1 MKSLL
6 NSFLVLIF
14 AVTFVA
20 CGGESTSDSSETAAV
35 EAEGSSEPGSV
46 SLITSEDAS
55 EPLSVEMT
63 LRPLGEEMKYALDSI
78 SVPAGAEVRLIFEN
92 TATLPTMVHNV
103 VILTTNND
111 EDVQRVG
118 MAAITAG
125 EANGYLPEDEAIFAA
140 TPMAQPGETVE
151 ITFTAP
157 SEPGQHR
164 FICTYPGH
172 YALMQGV
179 LVVT

>member
-6 NSFLVLIF
+6 YSFLVLIF

-20 CGGESTSDSSETAAV
+20 CGGGGSDSETEETT
-35 EAEGSSEPGSV
+35 EASIEV
-46 SLITSEDAS
+46 TM
-55 EPLSVEMT
+55 SVEET
-63 LRPLGEEMKYALDSI
+63 IRPVGEDMKYEVDTLTVA
-78 SVPAGAEVRLIFEN
+78 AGTELTLILEN

-111 EDVQRVG
+111 EDVNRVG
-118 MAAITAG
+118 MAAIVAG
-125 EANGYLPEDEAIFAA
+125 EENGYLPEDDAILAA
-140 TPMAQPGETVE
+140 TPMAQPGETVQV
-151 ITFTAP
+151 TFTVP
-157 SEPGQHR
+157 SEPGMHR

>member
-6 NSFLVLIF
+6 YSFLVLIF

-20 CGGESTSDSSETAAV
+20 CGGGGSDSETTPSETEEATEASSGSIGV
-35 EAEGSSEPGSV
+35 ELTIQPF
-46 SLITSEDAS
+46 
-55 EPLSVEMT
+55 
-63 LRPLGEEMKYALDSI
+63 GEEMKYAVDTLT
-78 SVPAGAEVRLIFEN
+78 VAAGAEVTLILEN
-92 TATLPTMVHNV
+92 TATLPIMVHNV

-111 EDVQRVG
+111 EDVNRVG
-118 MAAITAG
+118 MAAIVAG
-125 EANGYLPEDEAIFAA
+125 EAGGYLPEDDAILAA
-140 TPMAQPGETVE
+140 TPMAQPGETVQV
-151 ITFTAP
+151 TFTAP
-157 SEPGQHR
+157 SEPGIHR

>member
-6 NSFLVLIF
+6 YSFLVLIF
-14 AVTFVA
+14 AVTSVA
-20 CGGESTSDSSETAAV
+20 CGGGGSDSETTPSETEEV
-35 EAEGSSEPGSV
+35 TIQPF
-46 SLITSEDAS
+46 
-55 EPLSVEMT
+55 
-63 LRPLGEEMKYALDSI
+63 GEEMKYAVDTLT
-78 SVPAGAEVRLIFEN
+78 VAAGTELTLIFEN
-92 TATLPTMVHNV
+92 TATLPIMVHNV

-111 EDVQRVG
+111 EDVNRVG

-125 EANGYLPEDEAIFAA
+125 EENGYLPEDDAILAA
-140 TPMAQPGETVE
+140 TPMAQPGETVQV
-151 ITFTAP
+151 TFTVP
-157 SEPGQHR
+157 SEPGTHR

>member
-6 NSFLVLIF
+6 YSFLVLIF

-20 CGGESTSDSSETAAV
+20 CGGGGSDSETEETT
-35 EAEGSSEPGSV
+35 EASIEV
-46 SLITSEDAS
+46 TM
-55 EPLSVEMT
+55 SVEET
-63 LRPLGEEMKYALDSI
+63 IRPVGEEMKYEVDTLTVA
-78 SVPAGAEVRLIFEN
+78 AGTELTLILEN

-111 EDVQRVG
+111 EDVNRVG
-118 MAAITAG
+118 MAAIVAG
-125 EANGYLPEDEAIFAA
+125 EENGYLPEDDAILAA
-140 TPMAQPGETVE
+140 TPMAQPGETVQV
-151 ITFTAP
+151 TFTVP
-157 SEPGQHR
+157 SEPGMHR

>member
-6 NSFLVLIF
+6 YSFLVLIF

-20 CGGESTSDSSETAAV
+20 CGGSSSDSETTTPSETEETT
-35 EAEGSSEPGSV
+35 EASSGSE
-46 SLITSEDAS
+46 
-55 EPLSVEMT
+55 SVELT
-63 LRPLGEEMKYALDSI
+63 VRPAGEEMKYAVDTLT
-78 SVPAGAEVRLIFEN
+78 VAAGAEVTLILEN
-92 TATLPTMVHNV
+92 TATLPIMVHNV

-111 EDVQRVG
+111 EDVNRVG
-118 MAAITAG
+118 MAAIAAG
-125 EANGYLPEDEAIFAA
+125 EENGYLPEDEAILAA
-140 TPMAQPGETVE
+140 TPMAQPGETVSV
-151 ITFTAP
+151 TFTAP
-157 SEPGQHR
+157 SEPGTLR